1 MANLESSL
9 QYIAENQDKMT
20 SAQVLRYKL
29 LVKATTLETATES
42 ELRLLHST
50 LLTFTE
56 LVEEQI
62 AEKAPPKLSESPKRE
77 RTCDSDR
84 CAYSCGEECGV
95 LPESSMVREEA
106 ILNKLGF
113 AWEKV
118 GENSLEVTLPI
129 SPPQDNWVQCD
140 ECDTWRKIKSVED
153 LPEKWFCSDINMA
166 CKAPKESERFW
177 PASRAKR
184 VAKFYGAPRLSHYEA
199 LSYLAER
206 KGIVIKGLCNMHPYD
221 YVPHYSRYQCLL
233 PGDLLS
239 TWGK

>member
-1 MANLESSL
+1 MANIESSL
-9 QYIAENQDKMT
+9 QYIAENQEKMT

-29 LVKATTLETATES
+29 SAKATTLETATES
-42 ELRLLHST
+42 ELRLLHSA

-56 LVEEQI
+56 LL
-62 AEKAPPKLSESPKRE
+62 EKQMATVSLKQE
-77 RTCDSDR
+77 RACDSDR
-84 CAYSCGEECGV
+84 CTYSCGEECGS

-113 AWEKV
+113 VWEKV
-118 GENSLEVTLPI
+118 GENTLEVTLPI

-140 ECDTWRKIKSVED
+140 ECDAWHKIESLED
-153 LPEKWFCSDINMA
+153 VPEKWFCSDIKKT

-177 PASRAKR
+177 PATRAKR
-184 VAKFYGAPRLSHYEA
+184 VAKFYGAGHLSHYNA

-206 KGIVIKGLCNMHPYD
+206 KGITIKGLCNMHPYD
-221 YVPHYSRYQCLL
+221 YVPHYSRRLANL
-233 PGDLLS
+233 PNELHQ